1 MKFIKVKIVNLRID
15 NEELLH
21 QLIDSNF
28 TMVLEVPLPDIYQK
42 KVQNQTMKLN
52 NYDVVSFNEFAF
64 NNSTLY
70 NFKIDEDTLSKMIA
84 SNLKVSLEGL

>member
-1 MKFIKVKIVNLRID
+1 
-15 NEELLH
+15 
-21 QLIDSNF
+21 
-28 TMVLEVPLPDIYQK
+28 MVVEVPLPDIYQK
-42 KVQNQTMKLN
+42 KVQNQIMKLN